1 MLLSAEML
9 CGMLVFRRVTTS
21 HVAAGH
27 AQSQMDPGVANL
39 EALLATA
46 SMWSDVFDLFD
57 VGTGIH

>member
-1 MLLSAEML
+1 
-9 CGMLVFRRVTTS
+9 
-21 HVAAGH
+21 VAAGH
-27 AQSQMDPGVANL
+27 AQSQMDPGVAHL